1 MPPEDDLDFSDMKII
16 QYLVISWD
24 WCKGETMMSV
34 HVFCVDFTV
43 TNLSYAYTDFSSP
56 ELKVLVVK
64 DILLGINSLI
74 STPALQCK
82 EGKFSDEECR

>member
-1 MPPEDDLDFSDMKII
+1 
-16 QYLVISWD
+16 
-24 WCKGETMMSV
+24 MMSV

-56 ELKVLVVK
+56 DLKVLVVK

-74 STPALQCK
+74 STPALQ
-82 EGKFSDEECR
+82 